1 MMRLYR
7 FHEMAVAASVQLPP
21 DRPDREMPWDAYRHT
36 GGRKPKGKKPTRT
49 NPARKEKLSFN

>member
-1 MMRLYR
+1 
-7 FHEMAVAASVQLPP
+7 
-21 DRPDREMPWDAYRHT
+21 MPWDAYRHT